1 VLELVQLH
9 QLLPHAYADD
19 TQIYGFC
26 HPSDANALQQRVSAC
41 VDDVAAWMKANRLQ
55 LNQSK
60 TEVMWCS
67 SQKRQHQIPSE
78 PVRIGEASI
87 LPSSFVRN
95 LGVFI
100 DADVTMRAH
109 VTAVIRSCFAVLRQ
123 IRSIRRS
130 LPSHALQTL
139 IHALVISRLDYCCSV
154 LAGVPHSQLH
164 RLQSVLNAAARLIF
178 SARRSDHITPL
189 LRELHWLKVPER
201 IQFRLCALVHRCLN
215 GLAPPYLSNDLRMI
229 ADITDRRRLRSAS
242 AMMLAVPTS
251 RRSTLGDRT
260 FSVAASRAWNS
271 LPLHVKSMSSIETF
285 RRHLKT
291 HLFMTSFP

>member
-1 VLELVQLH
+1 MLTLLDLSAAFESVDHETLLERLQQSYGLEGTVLDWFRSYLSGRMQSVHCSSTKSTPSTVLCGVPQGSVLGPILFTIYAADVLELVQLH

-154 LAGVPHSQLH
+154 LAGVRHSQLH
-164 RLQSVLNAAARLIF
+164 GLQSVLNAAAPLIF
-178 SARRSDHITPL
+178 SARRSDHVTPL
-189 LRELHWLKVPER
+189 LRELHWLKIPER
-201 IQFRLCALVHRCLN
+201 IQV
-215 GLAPPYLSNDLRMI
+215 P
-229 ADITDRRRLRSAS
+229 
-242 AMMLAVPTS
+242 AM
-251 RRSTLGDRT
+251 
-260 FSVAASRAWNS
+260 
-271 LPLHVKSMSSIETF
+271 
-285 RRHLKT
+285 
-291 HLFMTSFP
+291 